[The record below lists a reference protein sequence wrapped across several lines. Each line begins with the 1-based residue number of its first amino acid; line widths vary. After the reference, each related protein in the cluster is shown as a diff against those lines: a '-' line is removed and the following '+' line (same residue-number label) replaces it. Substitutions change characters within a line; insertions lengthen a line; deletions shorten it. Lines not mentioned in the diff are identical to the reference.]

1 MRRSRMDA
9 QCCKHWRHHL
19 KPPLKALRIAPFFPR
34 PARLCDGGK
43 TRITHFAHVRK
54 GFDIFCPNRCFHTQN
69 VFLINWPDFL
79 ERRAVMVRFP
89 QRGHRI
95 GVVTIV
101 MIKIGYD
108 EFAATICPARAFP
121 CFYPSTSAPR
131 QRGQG
136 CRHAGIRSRQQP
148 PSPGRPT
155 RI

>member
-1 MRRSRMDA
+1 MDA

-79 ERRAVMVRFP
+79 ERRAVRCVALADVFDALVSRRP
-89 QRGHRI
+89 YKEVWSLEKVKEEIAAQRGKQFAPD
-95 GVVTIV
+95 VVDV
-101 MIKIGYD
+101 FLREFDKFEKICESVKQD
-108 EFAATICPARAFP
+108 DTENEL
-121 CFYPSTSAPR
+121 
-131 QRGQG
+131 
-136 CRHAGIRSRQQP
+136 
-148 PSPGRPT
+148 
-155 RI
+155 